1 MRFRPS
7 PCACEALLAAVDGV
21 LTAAGRGGDRV
32 RPSPKGRGPVV
43 KQVRA
48 ERTRSAVLVAAA
60 NTFAEVG
67 FESASLVGISRRA
80 GVSKGALY
88 FHFVSKQALA
98 DGVRAAAGREIGSA
112 ALRALRTEGRPL
124 QGLIDLSHELA
135 GMLREDVVVRAGVR
149 LGRYAARHEGLCPQ
163 GGDAPPGTDSTWR
176 SLTAVVHRLL
186 ERAHDAGELCPGVDR
201 RAAAELLTA
210 VAAGQVLLAG
220 GRPERLGPEGV
231 RRVWTA
237 LLPALVPLERVGA
250 YAY

>member
-1 MRFRPS
+1 M
-7 PCACEALLAAVDGV
+7 
-21 LTAAGRGGDRV
+21 
-32 RPSPKGRGPVV
+32 V

-67 FESASLVGISRRA
+67 FETASLVGISRRA

-124 QGLIDLSHELA
+124 QGLIDLSNELA
-135 GMLREDVVVRAGVR
+135 RMLREDVVVRAGVR
-149 LGRYAARHEGLCPQ
+149 LGRYASGDQGLCAEAAAAPA
-163 GGDAPPGTDSTWR
+163 GSDATWR

-186 ERAHDAGELCPGVDR
+186 DRAQDAGELRPEVDR

-210 VAAGQVLLAG
+210 VAAGQVLLSG

-237 LLPALVPLERVGA
+237 LLPALVPTDRLDA
-250 YAY
+250 YDY